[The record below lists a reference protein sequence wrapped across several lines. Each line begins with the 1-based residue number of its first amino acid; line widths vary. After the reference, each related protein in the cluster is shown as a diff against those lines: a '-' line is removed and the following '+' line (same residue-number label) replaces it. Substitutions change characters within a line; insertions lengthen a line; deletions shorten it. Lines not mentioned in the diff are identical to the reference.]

1 MQAQAHRSSSTTT
14 AAIDLAATSLL
25 FGASGEKT
33 CGWFDSSQ
41 ALREGLQVRE
51 LSDRELMAL
60 WQQLKGATGAAL
72 H

>member
-1 MQAQAHRSSSTTT
+1 MQAQARRSSST

-25 FGASGEKT
+25 FGAIGEKA
-33 CGWFDSSQ
+33 CGWFDSSLE
-41 ALREGLQVRE
+41 LRRGLQVSE

-60 WQQLKGATGAAL
+60 WHALKTPAAVAQ